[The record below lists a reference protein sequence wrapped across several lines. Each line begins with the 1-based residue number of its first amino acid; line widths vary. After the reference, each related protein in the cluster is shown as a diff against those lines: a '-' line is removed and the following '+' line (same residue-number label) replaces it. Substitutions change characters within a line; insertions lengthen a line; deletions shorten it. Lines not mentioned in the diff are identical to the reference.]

1 MSQRFWN
8 KEGFPTELFR
18 QYAWKQFNGEKW
30 YHPLRHEIFRYPNY
44 CDIPKCSTT
53 KSFDTLSQKIFD
65 GKSWYS
71 VLIQNSVQ
79 YLTFETFWNFS
90 WFLTKFFAT
99 VRQKKIEGK
108 PGYAWKFPRSQVFWN
123 LEVVPRIFSRTV
135 RQKFLTEEVDFP
147 FSCIE
152 SFDTRK
158 VLDSWR
164 RYPRNFLV
172 LWGQKKSTENRDTPY
187 WEVFDV
193 LKILKHRGVPQRTL
207 YAVNVT

>member
-8 KEGFPTELFR
+8 KEGFPTELFK

-53 KSFDTLSQKIFD
+53 KSFGTLSQKIFD

-99 VRQKKIEGK
+99 VRQKNRRKTVICKKVSEIPNILNLRK
-108 PGYAWKFPRSQVFWN
+108 RSQ
-123 LEVVPRIFSRTV
+123 EIFAYCETK
-135 RQKFLTEEVDFP
+135 KFEWRLW
-147 FSCIE
+147 FSVLMH
-152 SFDTRK
+152 RK
-158 VLDSWR
+158 FR
-164 RYPRNFLV
+164 
-172 LWGQKKSTENRDTPY
+172 
-187 WEVFDV
+187 
-193 LKILKHRGVPQRTL
+193 
-207 YAVNVT
+207 